1 MSNDKKRYLLYSDLH
16 LTNKNKHYKRDG
28 DGLSDLL
35 KRQMDF
41 LKFLYS
47 EGEKNKVDGIIFL
60 GDLTDEDM
68 IDTYVLSCLFELAK
82 LAKNAS
88 FPSYFIEGNHGI
100 TDRKNKYSIIG
111 SLSALL
117 PNCFFECQLHRERIN
132 IKDKNVD
139 LYFLPY
145 GNFKEMQD
153 LCANLQPQ
161 EDTDCNVLFLHGP
174 VINAEMDNGLP
185 SQHGLELT
193 EETLEVFNLTI
204 AGDFHRPQSMNIGS
218 QPFVYCGAPFA
229 LTRGQEFDKLYRELV
244 IEIEEDNISISLVNH
259 ENPFQMKLL
268 SFDYD
273 IFKQIKDLSIFD
285 DQVTLI
291 IDEIP
296 SVFEKE
302 ALENILSSLN
312 LYNYK
317 LKVKNSRSPSQTIDP
332 IEKSKL
338 SDDQILKLVAK
349 RNISDSKLLEKVEKI
364 VNKIVTNQN

>member
-1 MSNDKKRYLLYSDLH
+1 M
-16 LTNKNKHYKRDG
+16 
-28 DGLSDLL
+28 
-35 KRQMDF
+35 
-41 LKFLYS
+41 
-47 EGEKNKVDGIIFL
+47 
-60 GDLTDEDM
+60 
-68 IDTYVLSCLFELAK
+68 
-82 LAKNAS
+82 
-88 FPSYFIEGNHGI
+88 
-100 TDRKNKYSIIG
+100 
-111 SLSALL
+111 
-117 PNCFFECQLHRERIN
+117 
-132 IKDKNVD
+132 
-139 LYFLPY
+139 
-145 GNFKEMQD
+145 
-153 LCANLQPQ
+153 
-161 EDTDCNVLFLHGP
+161 
-174 VINAEMDNGLP
+174 
-185 SQHGLELT
+185 
-193 EETLEVFNLTI
+193 
-204 AGDFHRPQSMNIGS
+204 
-218 QPFVYCGAPFA
+218 
-229 LTRGQEFDKLYRELV
+229 LV